1 MGLYLAVIGSVGRQG
16 LVLSF
21 KPMTAAPLLGMGQ
34 GYLFSDGGVIKPKK
48 HRNKRGKKK
57 KTQLTAT
64 VLEETQT
71 QREEQQE
78 QQIGGSQENQGGNGH
93 CHGRRFYL

>member
-34 GYLFSDGGVIKPKK
+34 GYLFSDGGVIKLLLPPLC
-48 HRNKRGKKK
+48 HPRISHYSGLIRALFFVVRGSRHLLEVG
-57 KTQLTAT
+57 QL
-64 VLEETQT
+64 
-71 QREEQQE
+71 
-78 QQIGGSQENQGGNGH
+78 
-93 CHGRRFYL
+93 